1 MNTLFRKDLALW
13 WRTSTTYVCG
23 SALLIT
29 CGYFFFTYANSY
41 QQQVEQYRAGFL
53 SEGSLPSMRHIVVEP
68 YLETVGFLLVALVP
82 LFFLRIQNEERGRG
96 VSSFLYTLPLST
108 RGLVLGRFLAA
119 LLTLSTLMFL
129 VVIPIFILLFLTK
142 LSLLIGVIGFIGLVL
157 VSALYLAM
165 GFFGMHLFGSPISLT
180 LVHAT
185 VLFGL
190 YFLPA
195 LGYQFGGE
203 VGNVI
208 ERLSPVTYTEGI
220 FRGYLSFSQILFFV
234 TATVVFLGMSGFLT
248 HESRERA

>member
-1 MNTLFRKDLALW
+1 MKTLFRKDLALW

-53 SEGSLPSMRHIVVEP
+53 AEGSLPSMRHIIVEP

-82 LFFLRIQNEERGRG
+82 LFFLRVQNEERGRRL
-96 VSSFLYTLPLST
+96 SSFLYALPLST
-108 RGLVLGRFLAA
+108 SGLVLGRFFAA

-129 VVIPIFILLFLTK
+129 VVVPIFTLLVLTD
-142 LSLLIGVIGFIGLVL
+142 LSLFIGLVGFIGLVL
-157 VSALYLAM
+157 VSALYLAI
-165 GFFGMHLFGSPISLT
+165 GFVGVHLFGSPISLT

-185 VLFGL
+185 LLFGI

-195 LGYQFGGE
+195 LGYQLGGE
-203 VGNVI
+203 AGDVI
-208 ERLSPVTYTEGI
+208 AGLSPVTYTEEM
-220 FRGYLSFSQILFFV
+220 FRGYLSLSQILFFLV
-234 TATVVFLGMSGFLT
+234 GIIAFLGVSGFLT